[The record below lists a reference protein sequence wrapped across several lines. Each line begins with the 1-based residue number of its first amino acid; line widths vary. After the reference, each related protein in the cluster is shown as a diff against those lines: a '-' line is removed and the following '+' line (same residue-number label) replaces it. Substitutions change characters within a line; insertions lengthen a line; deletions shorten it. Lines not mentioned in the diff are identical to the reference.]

1 MVAHR
6 SALLGRWF
14 VPAMARLALP
24 MTAFFGAVRGLSVV
38 LPSRLLLAPS
48 CPRIA
53 GCRRLAALLSRW
65 LALIAVPA

>member
-1 MVAHR
+1 MVAHS

-14 VPAMARLALP
+14 MLAMARLALP
-24 MTAFFGAVRGLSVV
+24 MAAFFRAARGLSVV
-38 LPSRLLLAPS
+38 LPTWLLLAPS

-53 GCRRLAALLSRW
+53 GGRCLAALLSRW